1 MSGGRNYRRKFMNT
15 LMFVLAMGATAVA
28 LVPLASILMYVVAKG
43 LTALNWDF
51 FTQLPRPVGQPGGGL
66 GNAIIG
72 TIILVV
78 AASFIGIP
86 VGILAGIYLAE
97 FGRGRLA
104 GLVRFICDVMTGIPS
119 IIVGIVVYGTMVLA
133 MKRFSALAG
142 AVALAVIM
150 LPLVTRTTE
159 EMLRLVPNS
168 LREASLALGAT
179 RWRTTLSIVLRSAMG
194 GIITG
199 SLLAVARIAGETAP
213 LLFTALNSRYWP
225 TGLLDRIASLPV
237 YIYTY
242 ATTPYEEMHRLAWG
256 AALVLVAMVMLISI
270 AARMAGRRFG
280 GGGRQ

>member
-213 LLFTALNSRYWP
+213 LLFTALNSSYWP
-225 TGLLDRIASLPV
+225 TGFLDRIASLPV

-256 AALVLVAMVMLISI
+256 AALVLVAMVMLTSI

>member
-86 VGILAGIYLAE
+86 LGILAGIYLAE

-168 LREASLALGAT
+168 LREASLALGAS

-256 AALVLVAMVMLISI
+256 AALVLVAMVMLTSI

>member
-86 VGILAGIYLAE
+86 LGILSGIYLAE

-256 AALVLVAMVMLISI
+256 AALVLVAMVMLTSI

>member
-86 VGILAGIYLAE
+86 LGILAGIYLAE

-256 AALVLVAMVMLISI
+256 AALVLVAMVMLTSI

>member
-1 MSGGRNYRRKFMNT
+1 MNT

-86 VGILAGIYLAE
+86 LGILSGIYLAE

-256 AALVLVAMVMLISI
+256 AALVLVAMVMLTSI

>member
-256 AALVLVAMVMLISI
+256 AALVLVAMVMLTSI